1 MIKSIVIIGAGQA
14 GLQTAASLRAG
25 GYDGALTLVGDEPHA
40 PYQRP
45 PLSKAFLAGKSNA
58 DRLMLKGEAFYADA
72 RIELISGVAASRIE
86 RDTRHVQLQ
95 DGRQLAYDRLVLATG
110 ARPFALPVPGADL
123 EGVVMLHGLDDAA
136 KIRARLTKPL
146 RVVIIGGGF
155 IGLECAASLARL
167 GHNVSVIEAQS
178 RLMARAVS
186 KPISDAFSALHRSE
200 GVELKLSSET
210 TRIAGKNGHVTG
222 VETKAGQHLPADLVL
237 VGIGVVPNVEL
248 AQQAGLSIANGIVV
262 DAHLAT
268 SDSHILAVGD
278 CASFPSLHAG
288 GMARIESVQNA
299 IDHGK
304 AAAQTIL
311 GQPSPYRATP
321 WFWSD
326 QYESKL
332 QIAGLGQ
339 AADQHVTR
347 GEPASGRFS
356 VFAYARSKLVAAE
369 SVNRPADHMIARRLL
384 DSGLSPEP
392 SRVADESQDLKSL
405 LP

>member
-1 MIKSIVIIGAGQA
+1 
-14 GLQTAASLRAG
+14 
-25 GYDGALTLVGDEPHA
+25 
-40 PYQRP
+40 
-45 PLSKAFLAGKSNA
+45 
-58 DRLMLKGEAFYADA
+58 
-72 RIELISGVAASRIE
+72 
-86 RDTRHVQLQ
+86 
-95 DGRQLAYDRLVLATG
+95 
-110 ARPFALPVPGADL
+110 
-123 EGVVMLHGLDDAA
+123 
-136 KIRARLTKPL
+136 
-146 RVVIIGGGF
+146 
-155 IGLECAASLARL
+155 
-167 GHNVSVIEAQS
+167 
-178 RLMARAVS
+178 
-186 KPISDAFSALHRSE
+186 
-200 GVELKLSSET
+200 
-210 TRIAGKNGHVTG
+210 VTG

-356 VFAYARSKLVAAE
+356 VFAYARSKLVAVE

-384 DSGLSPEP
+384 DAGLSPEP
-392 SRVADESQDLKSL
+392 SWVSDETQELKAL
-405 LP
+405 LLL